1 MAKTSS
7 DSLRAARDKLK
18 KTQSDIADEF
28 SITQAAVSHWEQLES
43 APHPELWQRIA
54 NAYGVSLRLITEH
67 FLQVKRA
74 S

>member
-7 DSLRAARDKLK
+7 VLLREARDKLK
-18 KTQSDIADEF
+18 KTQSDIADAF
-28 SITQAAVSHWEQLES
+28 GITQAAVSHWEQLES

-54 NAYGVSLRLITEH
+54 DAYGVSLRLITKH
-67 FLQVKRA
+67 FLQVRRA